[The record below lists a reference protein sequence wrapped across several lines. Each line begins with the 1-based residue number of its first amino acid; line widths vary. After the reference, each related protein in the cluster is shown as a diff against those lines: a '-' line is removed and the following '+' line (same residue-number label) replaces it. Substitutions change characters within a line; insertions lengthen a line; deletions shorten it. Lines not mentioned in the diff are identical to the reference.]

1 MEPLLDTNN
10 RRFTLFPIQHQDIW
24 ELYQTQ
30 LASFWKA
37 EEIDM
42 SKDYTD
48 FLTLSENEQFYIKR
62 ILAFFASSDGLIN
75 FNISTR
81 FQQEVTCMEALV
93 CYQFQ
98 VMMENIHSTAY
109 SLMLDNIVKDPEEKH
124 LLFNSMKTVPSVKT
138 LADWALKWTESEE
151 SFAHRLVVF
160 CGFEAIIFSGTFAS
174 IFWLKSYKSV
184 NGAILNGL
192 VNSNAFISRDE
203 GMHVQFGVMLY
214 KKLQNKL
221 PQSEVYKIVKEATE
235 LSKNFM
241 TEALPC
247 KLIGMN
253 SESMCE
259 YIEYVAD
266 RLIVDLGY
274 EKIYKTQNPYPW
286 MSQIGMVS
294 KTNFFEARANQY
306 QSTYGMGR
314 VKEDL
319 KILDDF

>member
-10 RRFTLFPIQHQDIW
+10 RRFTLFPIQHNDIW
-24 ELYQTQ
+24 DLYQTQ
-30 LASFWKA
+30 LAAFWKA
-37 EEIDM
+37 EEVDM

-62 ILAFFASSDGLIN
+62 IIAFFASSDGLIN

-81 FQQEVTCMEALV
+81 FQSEVTCMEALV

-109 SLMLDNIVKDPEEKH
+109 SLMLDNLIKDPQEKY
-124 LLFNSMKTVPSVKT
+124 LLFNSMTTIPSVKT
-138 LADWALKWTESEE
+138 LADWALKWSESDL
-151 SFAHRLVVF
+151 SFAHRLIAF
-160 CGFEAIIFSGTFAS
+160 ACFEGIIFSGTFAS
-174 IFWLKSYKSV
+174 IFWIKQYKGR

-192 VNSNAFISRDE
+192 TNSNAFISRDE
-203 GMHVQFGVMLY
+203 GMHVQFAVLLY
-214 KKLQNKL
+214 KKLQTKL
-221 PQSEVYKIVKEATE
+221 PVDVVYGIIKESVE
-235 LSKNFM
+235 ISKNFM

-253 SESMCE
+253 SENMCE

-266 RLIVDLGY
+266 RLSVELGY
-274 EKIYKTQNPYPW
+274 EKIYKKENPYPW
-286 MSQIGMVS
+286 ITQLGLSS
-294 KTNFFEARANQY
+294 KTNFFESRPTQY
-306 QSTYGMGR
+306 QSVWGMGR